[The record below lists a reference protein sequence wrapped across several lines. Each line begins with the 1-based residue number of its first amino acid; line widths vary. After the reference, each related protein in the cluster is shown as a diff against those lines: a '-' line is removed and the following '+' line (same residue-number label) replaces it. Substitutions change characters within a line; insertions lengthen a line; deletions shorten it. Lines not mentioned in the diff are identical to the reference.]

1 MGDEG
6 TGGLGEFL
14 IQTPQLLLSVA
25 VGKRLCKEQ
34 YPKSPNSHLPS
45 PSYSCQSGITHCG
58 GADIFLRRASSAI
71 SCILSKEVSLI
82 NLEADST

>member
-1 MGDEG
+1 MGDRSSEIG
-6 TGGLGEFL
+6 DRSSEIGDRMGDWG
-14 IQTPQLLLSVA
+14 ISN
-25 VGKRLCKEQ
+25 
-34 YPKSPNSHLPS
+34 PKSSHLRTPISELPS